1 MEFYRSEDLVVWVVL
16 VVVVVASSPVDSAV
30 EDANEI
36 FLRNE
41 TLILST
47 TMIINY
53 AQHLKSLNFC
63 ER

>member
-16 VVVVVASSPVDSAV
+16 VVVVASSPVDSAV